1 MPNSYNNLERNIVCL
16 VYVNKIIYSASID
29 DVAIIFRF
37 LDYYVI
43 GLLVSMKTFP
53 VVNRHFS

>member
-53 VVNRHFS
+53 VVNRPFS